1 MGVSLD
7 YVMGPLRRIKDM
19 AKSQDQNAKQSVDD
33 NKNDPDKSLKKQE
46 RDISTA
52 NNHARIAMGNST
64 PVEGTLNGR
73 RVDNDGLTKEIDRE
87 DSRVKKAE
95 NAHKLKKQMEEL
107 QDYLMLLQHQKQQFV
122 DQQRT
127 LQDLGKRIAIINTDL
142 FNGRL
147 PELDEHG
154 ALLDTEMESRLR
166 EYEAQIGETVDR
178 HDVTAM
184 RAAWKQIDR
193 QNTESYDNIERRMVV
208 TNAQIDQVEFEQ
220 TAVLAQ
226 GEEWDVMN
234 ALSIHGGNEQGIASQ
249 NRTDDLAGL
258 HDQESEVDAIDA
270 LFFDDDPLES
280 EPPPDEEMA
289 AFARQV
295 GLATAADDPAAE
307 IAQLI
312 QSYPQAAQEFAAIS
326 PDSDVAKMMD
336 NAGHPDMQGGA
347 PSWGDQGQSFDVERA
362 HQGASH
368 MKLS

>member
-33 NKNDPDKSLKKQE
+33 NKNDPDKSLKEQE
-46 RDISTA
+46 RAISTA

-73 RVDNDGLTKEIDRE
+73 RVDNDSLTKEIDRE

-95 NAHKLKKQMEEL
+95 TAHKLKKQMEEL

-122 DQQRT
+122 DQQRV
-127 LQDLGKRIAIINTDL
+127 LQDLGKRIAIINNDL
-142 FNGRL
+142 LKGQL
-147 PELDEHG
+147 PELDENG
-154 ALLDTEMESRLR
+154 ALLDAEMESRLR
-166 EYEAQIGETVDR
+166 EYEDQIGETVDR

-184 RAAWKQIDR
+184 RAAWKEIGQK
-193 QNTESYDNIERRMVV
+193 NAESFDNIERRKMV
-208 TNAQIDQVEFEQ
+208 NEEISAQTKVE
-220 TAVLAQ
+220 LAEKQSEEKRLDENDISSRRGNGRQ
-226 GEEWDVMN
+226 G
-234 ALSIHGGNEQGIASQ
+234 LASQ
-249 NRTDDLAGL
+249 NRADDLAGL
-258 HDQESEVDAIDA
+258 LDQESEVDAIDA

-295 GLATAADDPAAE
+295 GVAAAADDPAAE
-307 IAQLI
+307 IARLI
-312 QSYPQAAQEFAAIS
+312 QSYPQAAQEYAAIS

-336 NAGHPDMQGGA
+336 NAGHPDMRGVSDQFR
-347 PSWGDQGQSFDVERA
+347 PSFP
-362 HQGASH
+362 H
-368 MKLS
+368 